1 MSRPGL
7 HRAVARLG
15 ARRRAAALGMLSVGV
30 VAAVAATMMPLG
42 AAEVPPA
49 VLTAVADTTVSQVP
63 QDGDNGV
70 KTTLA
75 SCPELCDGNRTGRRD
90 ALVGFV
96 VRGVPADA
104 VRIRATLRMYTW
116 QPAAARIRVH
126 PVRGS
131 ADGPG
136 GWERRPVLGAAVA
149 GREQVT
155 AGFNEFDVS
164 AAVTGNGPVS
174 FALVQETRHSRIY
187 WASRENGTAAVRP
200 QLVLAYQRGSGGP
213 PAGGPAPPGASATF
227 GARPAPLARPTAPR
241 VPSPGPVAPPTSP
254 PTTSPPTT
262 SPPTAN
268 SPVAPAPVPGS
279 EVPGWRLVWS
289 DEFDGP
295 TLDRSKWNLRDNEG
309 RDIDRGC
316 NVDEPENTF
325 VSGGVLTLRA
335 QRETVTCGSQTREYT
350 QSYLDTIGRHSFRY
364 GRFEVRARSP
374 NRPVGSRGLW
384 PAFWL
389 RPEDG
394 GRGEI
399 DVVEL
404 PGGSDWYQ
412 AATLAIFYDYSPVK
426 QDVRY
431 AFPVGYPGD
440 GFHTYTTEWEPDAI
454 RWYVDGRLV
463 WQRDRATTPWFDEVF
478 HKPYNLRLNVQVG
491 GWLGNPDPA
500 TRFPAD
506 FRVDYVRVWQ
516 R

>member
-15 ARRRAAALGMLSVGV
+15 ARRRPVALGVLGAGV
-30 VAAVAATMMPLG
+30 VAAVAATMMPLV
-42 AAEVPPA
+42 AAEVPPV
-49 VLTAVADTTVSQVP
+49 VLAAVADTTVTQVP

-75 SCPELCDGNRTGRRD
+75 SCPRLCDGNRNGRRD

-96 VRGVPADA
+96 VRGLPADA
-104 VRIRATLRMYTW
+104 VRVRATLRMYTW
-116 QPAAARIRVH
+116 RTVASRVRVH
-126 PVRGS
+126 PARGGT
-131 ADGPG
+131 DGPG
-136 GWERRPVLGAAVA
+136 DWERRPVLAAAVA
-149 GREQVT
+149 AREQVT

-164 AAVTGNGPVS
+164 AAVTGNGPVA
-174 FALVQETRHSRIY
+174 FALVQETGRSRIY
-187 WASRENGTAAVRP
+187 WASRENGTASVRP
-200 QLVLAYQRGSGGP
+200 HLVLAYERAPGVA
-213 PAGGPAPPGASATF
+213 PARSVALPVPSATF
-227 GARPAPLARPTAPR
+227 GAAPARPVPSRVPAPTR
-241 VPSPGPVAPPTSP
+241 PVAPPAGSLPP
-254 PTTSPPTT
+254 PTS
-262 SPPTAN
+262 A
-268 SPVAPAPVPGS
+268 PGS
-279 EVPGWRLVWS
+279 QVPGWRLVWS

-316 NVDEPENTF
+316 NVDEPDNTF
-325 VSGGVLTLRA
+325 VSGGSLTLRA
-335 QRETVTCGSQTREYT
+335 QRETVTCGSQTRQYT

-364 GRFEVRARSP
+364 GRFEVRAQSP
-374 NRPVGSRGLW
+374 NGPVGSRGLW

-404 PGGSDWYQ
+404 PGGSDWYH
-412 AATLAIFYDYSPVK
+412 AATLGIFYDYSPVK

-431 AFPVGYPGD
+431 AFPVGHPGD

-463 WQRDRATTPWFDEVF
+463 WQRDRTTTPWFDEVF